1 MNRRNISLYV
11 VMMMLMTVMLCS
23 CSSESGRTSKI
34 ATTVI
39 FIVLFLGA
47 SLCSAVLTFK
57 LRRKK
62 NANSNEND
70 LSKKNEE

>member
-1 MNRRNISLYV
+1 MNRKKIGLYV
-11 VMMMLMTVMLCS
+11 MMTLMTIMFYS
-23 CSSESGRTSKI
+23 CSDENGGTSKI
-34 ATTVI
+34 VTTMI

-62 NANSNEND
+62 NAGSNEND
-70 LSKKNEE
+70 LPKKNEE